1 MAGPSPDSPDAHAPG
16 RIGPDPARREQYL
29 NRWRS
34 RSRSIHF
41 WRLAL
46 PVVIVLIAIGLA
58 AWIGGRSIIA
68 RMSVPPKAPQSN
80 VIRMVNPRFYG
91 RDTSNRAFV
100 VGAGEAARD
109 ANSSGAISLNAPT
122 VTLDTE
128 GPNPT
133 HIEAGKGVYRENQ
146 KSMDLQGD
154 VLLNDGRG
162 NSFTTPRAVID
173 TKTGVVSGD
182 QGVKGTGPLGQI
194 AASSYGV
201 YDSGKR
207 IVFKGGV
214 RARIEQSPPR
224 RRRK

>member
-1 MAGPSPDSPDAHAPG
+1 MAGLPPEPLTTPPEPDFE
-16 RIGPDPARREQYL
+16 RRRRDL
-29 NRWRS
+29 DRWHS

-41 WRLAL
+41 WRRAL

-58 AWIGGRSIIA
+58 GWIGGRSILA
-68 RMSVPPKAPQSN
+68 RMAAPPPKQPASG

-109 ANSSGAISLNAPT
+109 SNNAGSISLNAPT

-128 GPNPT
+128 GPSPT
-133 HIEAGKGVYRENQ
+133 HIEAGKGVYRESQ

-214 RARIEQSPPR
+214 HARIEQSAPR

>member
-1 MAGPSPDSPDAHAPG
+1 MSDPREPPNLRAGEPDLD
-16 RIGPDPARREQYL
+16 RRRRDL
-29 NRWRS
+29 DRWHS

-41 WRLAL
+41 WRRAL
-46 PVVIVLIAIGLA
+46 PLVIVVIAIGLGG
-58 AWIGGRSIIA
+58 WIVARGIMA
-68 RMSVPPKAPQSN
+68 RMSAPPKPAETG

-109 ANSSGAISLNAPT
+109 SRNPGVTSLQQPT
-122 VTLDTE
+122 VTLDAE
-128 GPNPT
+128 GAAPT
-133 HIEAGKGVYRENQ
+133 HIQAGQGVYRETQ
-146 KSMDLQGD
+146 RSMDLSGGVQ
-154 VLLNDGRG
+154 LSDGRG
-162 NSFTTPRAVID
+162 NSFATPRAVID
-173 TKTGVVSGD
+173 TKTGVVHGD
-182 QGVKGTGPLGQI
+182 QGVKGQGPLGQI

-214 RARIEQSPPR
+214 HAQIQTKTGS

>member
-1 MAGPSPDSPDAHAPG
+1 MAGPSPDSPDAPG
-16 RIGPDPARREQYL
+16 RIGPDSARREQYL
-29 NRWRS
+29 SRWRS

-46 PVVIVLIAIGLA
+46 PIVIVLIAIGLA

-68 RMSVPPKAPQSN
+68 RMSAPPKAPQSN

-91 RDTSNRAFV
+91 RDTSDRAFV
-100 VGAGEAARD
+100 VGAGQAERESGGA
-109 ANSSGAISLNAPT
+109 GAINMQSPM
-122 VTLDTE
+122 VTLDAE
-128 GPNPT
+128 GANPT

-154 VLLNDGRG
+154 VLLQDGRG

-182 QGVKGTGPLGQI
+182 QGVKGTGPLGRI
-194 AASSYGV
+194 DASSYGV

-207 IVFKGGV
+207 IVFKGRV
-214 RARIEQSPPR
+214 HARIDQASPR
-224 RRRK
+224 RRPK